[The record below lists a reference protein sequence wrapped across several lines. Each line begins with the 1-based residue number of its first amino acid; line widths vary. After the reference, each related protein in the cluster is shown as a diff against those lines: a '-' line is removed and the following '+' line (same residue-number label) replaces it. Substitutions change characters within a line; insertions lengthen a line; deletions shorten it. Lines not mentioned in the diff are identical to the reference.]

1 LISDRS
7 KKKPRKAEQRKVKK
21 RRKEGRRKDSDNA
34 TIPLLRPH
42 LSC

>member
-21 RRKEGRRKDSDNA
+21 RRKEGRRKDSDND

>member
-21 RRKEGRRKDSDNA
+21 RRKEGRRKDSDND
-34 TIPLLRPH
+34 TIPLRPH